1 MNDPALTLSPPPE
14 TSPEPLCDGRTGPRS
29 PNGKARSSENAIT
42 HGCRS
47 EKLILRH
54 EDPEEFEALRDAW
67 FEHYG
72 PESKLAGALLEE
84 TVRAHWFV
92 KRAQKQLDDIVWEL
106 PANAYHWTE
115 EHERLYRNF
124 TRYKNSHERTFFRF
138 FKELEAHFHR
148 NTSAPEMRRHALEI
162 AASLQKGF
170 PPKAEQTAPEPTAAA
185 QASPALDD
193 FGEASFP
200 RQPSDF
206 CNQLSNLPTPRCR
219 T

>member
-1 MNDPALTLSPPPE
+1 MSDSTCQLLPPAELPVGRPR
-14 TSPEPLCDGRTGPRS
+14 DGRTGPRS
-29 PNGKARSSENAIT
+29 SDGKARSSENAIT

-54 EDPEEFEALRDAW
+54 EDPAEFESLRDAW

-72 PESKLAGALLEE
+72 PESKIAGALLEE
-84 TVRAHWFV
+84 TVRAHWFL

-138 FKELEAHFHR
+138 FKELEAHFRR
-148 NTSAPEMRRHALEI
+148 NSSVPEMRQQALVI
-162 AASLQKGF
+162 AARLQKQS
-170 PPKAEQTAPEPTAAA
+170 PPEKEQTVPEPAAA
-185 QASPALDD
+185 AEDSSCFRELS
-193 FGEASFP
+193 EASFCT
-200 RQPSDF
+200 QPS
-206 CNQLSNLPTPRCR
+206 NPPTPRCR